1 MSPTYECQIQFVS
14 GENLPIGDIWGANSD
29 PYIIAILGHKTANEL
44 QYRTSTCRATRNPS
58 WQDQDT
64 WHVGGIAEDSELKLR
79 VFDEDPRKMNNDR
92 LGVASFAMKGLA
104 EMCDKGPQEIVLK
117 VRKRKASAKVYILT
131 YLWSFGL
138 FQDLKAKSA
147 LVKIKLTVKQDEEAR
162 PKPALVGPIRYS
174 IHFSPLLG
182 RLAGTKDETTRVACF
197 LAYRLHLRDIPD
209 MRFQYTQKR
218 KEIVMMYS
226 SGVRGKLIRR
236 ALQSQHAAIYG
247 FDARTIVGSVDPKDA
262 AARFL
267 EMTNAGSG
275 VGIFT
280 YAITGDGVMHFT
292 QTGPRFAINHLSKH
306 AMHSNAATE
315 VVYSGEFFFL
325 QKEESA
331 ANAQEHAYH
340 QSSSQ
345 EDEDGSAVMPQTIVK
360 DESLVLH
367 IRQGTANIQSM
378 GEVDVMNSLSKRKHS
393 KTLAETLKLPS
404 KKKREEA
411 RQERINEA
419 LNKNGQVRP
428 GSSHKHE
435 VSDFTLVIDNSSGTF
450 MPDAAKLPDLKR
462 FLEHNFEGLHIDAL
476 AQDDDRLKELKEKR
490 SKKDDG
496 MGNLR
501 LRQASSF
508 TSSSRTSS
516 FSVEGQGRERAVDK
530 LAGRHKAPNA

>member
-1 MSPTYECQIQFVS
+1 
-14 GENLPIGDIWGANSD
+14 
-29 PYIIAILGHKTANEL
+29 
-44 QYRTSTCRATRNPS
+44 
-58 WQDQDT
+58 
-64 WHVGGIAEDSELKLR
+64 
-79 VFDEDPRKMNNDR
+79 
-92 LGVASFAMKGLA
+92 
-104 EMCDKGPQEIVLK
+104 
-117 VRKRKASAKVYILT
+117 
-131 YLWSFGL
+131 
-138 FQDLKAKSA
+138 
-147 LVKIKLTVKQDEEAR
+147 
-162 PKPALVGPIRYS
+162 
-174 IHFSPLLG
+174 
-182 RLAGTKDETTRVACF
+182 
-197 LAYRLHLRDIPD
+197 
-209 MRFQYTQKR
+209 
-218 KEIVMMYS
+218 
-226 SGVRGKLIRR
+226 
-236 ALQSQHAAIYG
+236 
-247 FDARTIVGSVDPKDA
+247 
-262 AARFL
+262 
-267 EMTNAGSG
+267 MTNAGSG

-315 VVYSGEFFFL
+315 VVYSVEFFFL

-378 GEVDVMNSLSKRKHS
+378 GENDVMNSLSKRKHS

-508 TSSSRTSS
+508 TSSSRSSS
-516 FSVEGQGRERAVDK
+516 FSVGGQGRERAVDK
-530 LAGRHKAPNA
+530 LAGRHTESNA